1 MDLLRWF
8 RKKPVDELHGRL
20 EDWRQQW
27 RAVVPTAD
35 PAALALLTRRLDEIG
50 APEEEIE
57 IEREML
63 SGLDELARLRQTLS
77 VNGLPRVE
85 TGHRIVGT
93 DTCHLSVPCS
103 MPDDPAQ
110 PSGRLIFTG
119 ARAIFAGGARALTLP
134 WHAAADVLHHERDV
148 ILVRRDRETLH
159 RFRCN
164 VFGDALCAELLA
176 RTLSGRARGNRS

>member
-1 MDLLRWF
+1 MDLLRWI
-8 RKKPVDELHGRL
+8 RRKPVDELQMRL
-20 EDWRQQW
+20 EEWRKHW
-27 RAVVPTAD
+27 TAAVPTANGE
-35 PAALALLTRRLDEIG
+35 ALTLLTGQLDEIG

-63 SGLDELARLRQTLS
+63 SGLDELARLRHTLA
-77 VNGLPRVE
+77 VNGLPLVE
-85 TGHRIVGT
+85 TGHRVVGT
-93 DTCHLSVPCS
+93 DSCHLSVPCS

-119 ARAIFAGGARALTLP
+119 ARAIFAGGARALTVP
-134 WHAAADVLHHERDV
+134 WHAAADVIHHERDV

-164 VFGDALCAELLA
+164 VFGDALCADLLA
-176 RTLSGRARGNRS
+176 RTLAGRARGNRA